1 MKSLKTYIREEAAI
15 DLDKQVKKIEKS
27 VGGGVSAAGVFES
40 WVFIVAR
47 LSGDKTRPK
56 ISDINTALADGE
68 FHNKGA
74 KWFNKIGWSS
84 QKDVDGVLKTKG
96 GEEGGFPVEWIIDSI
111 EMVGADVKTIKEI
124 KNWGSLEIIHEKLG
138 PKYYDIT
145 SDRWKEGAGKQNTAD
160 IVFITKGDAGDLS
173 KALKA
178 DVDLKWDDTVKGK
191 ISTKD
196 GNVEW
201 FQVSLKKGI
210 DDARIGK
217 IGDFLRMKYAK
228 DGYSAQID
236 KMPTEIVGESILRER
251 GNFLGVS
258 YGFDD
263 RIDQI
268 LLDEGL
274 FDAFKGIV
282 NKVKGSIVKLVK
294 WASGKLRK
302 LVGKSVK
309 LASKVMHSNPVLTN
323 VNAILAMGKVTAKML
338 GEEYLIEKEIK
349 PIVLTDGERPGLIKK
364 FKAFE
369 KQLSSGM
376 VNNEYDKIKDNVKAL
391 NALKSDKFKNGK
403 DAVKLLTTDAAA
415 KLDENLMMARV
426 GRIIEKLENDD
437 WKEVE
442 PDKKGRRDTGL
453 TTKDFFLLLKVASH
467 YTAYNAINVILKNL
481 LSNIKTQQHVV
492 DAAMTFVADVKT
504 EAKFGKTLLP
514 LWIVYGH
521 NGGSHYLAT
530 KSAFHAQAETDVHDV
545 DLDQPYIVIQIT
557 PSKATAATYGL
568 EGHNVTQL
576 YLMSG
581 LDNEGEKPTFKTKY
595 LLLNFTTSSGSSF
608 TMKPEVEKELIKEW

>member
-1 MKSLKTYIREEAAI
+1 MKSLKTYIKEAKATQFEKDI
-15 DLDKQVKKIEKS
+15 KKIESS

-47 LSGDKTRPK
+47 LGGKKTRPK
-56 ISDINTALADGE
+56 LSDINTALTHGE
-68 FHNKGA
+68 FHNKGSA
-74 KWFNKIGWSS
+74 WFDKIGWSS
-84 QKDVDGVLKTKG
+84 QKDVDGVLKTNG

-111 EMVGADVKTIKEI
+111 EMVGADVKTIEEI
-124 KNWGSLEIIHEKLG
+124 TNWGSLNIIHEKLG
-138 PKYYDIT
+138 PNYYDIT

-196 GNVEW
+196 EKIEW

-217 IGDFLRMKYAK
+217 IGDFLRMKYAE
-228 DGYSAQID
+228 DGYSAQIVD
-236 KMPTEIVGESILRER
+236 LPMEDILRER

-282 NKVKGSIVKLVK
+282 DKVKGSIKKLAD
-294 WASGKLRK
+294 WASKKLRK
-302 LVGKSVK
+302 IVGGAVK
-309 LASKVMHSNPVLTN
+309 LARKVMSSNPVLDN
-323 VNAILAMGKVTAKML
+323 VNDIMKIAGVKNL
-338 GEEYLIEKEIK
+338 GEGYLVEKKEEPIK
-349 PIVLTDGERPGLIKK
+349 LTEGERTGILKR
-364 FKAFE
+364 FQAFE

-376 VNNEYDKIKDNVKAL
+376 VNKEYDKIKKNVDEL
-391 NALKSDKFKNGK
+391 NAKKSAKFTGARE
-403 DAVKLLTTDAAA
+403 AVKLMTTDAAA
-415 KLDENLMMARV
+415 KLDEVKFAAQAKK
-426 GRIIEKLENDD
+426 IIEKLENPN
-437 WKEVE
+437 W
-442 PDKKGRRDTGL
+442 RDGDL

-481 LSNIKTQQHVV
+481 LDNIKDQQHVV

-521 NGGSHYLAT
+521 GGGSHYLAT
-530 KSAFHAQAETDVHDV
+530 KSAFHKQSETAVHDV
-545 DLDQPYIVIQIT
+545 KLDQPYIVIQIT
-557 PSKATAATYGL
+557 PSKATASTFGL

-581 LDNEGEKPTFKTKY
+581 LDNEGENPTFKTKY

>member
-1 MKSLKTYIREEAAI
+1 MKSLKTYIKEAKATQFEKDI
-15 DLDKQVKKIEKS
+15 KKIEKS

-47 LSGDKTRPK
+47 LGGKKTRPK
-56 ISDINTALADGE
+56 VSDINTALAHGE

-74 KWFNKIGWSS
+74 AWFDKIGWGS
-84 QKDVDGVLKTKG
+84 QKDGKTNG
-96 GEEGGFPVEWIIDSI
+96 GEGFQVEWIIDAI
-111 EMVGADVKTIKEI
+111 EMVGADVKTIEEI
-124 KNWGSLEIIHEKLG
+124 TNWGSLNIIHEKLG
-138 PKYYDIT
+138 PNYYDIT

-160 IVFITKGDAGDLS
+160 IVFITKGDAKGLS
-173 KALKA
+173 NALKA
-178 DVDLKWDDTVKGK
+178 DVDLVWTDKVKGK

-196 GNVEW
+196 EKIEW

-217 IGDFLRMKYAK
+217 IGDFLRMKYAE
-228 DGYSAQID
+228 DGYSAQIVD
-236 KMPTEIVGESILRER
+236 LAQESILRER

-282 NKVKGSIVKLVK
+282 DKVKGSIKKLVD
-294 WASGKLRK
+294 WASKKLRK
-302 LVGKSVK
+302 LVGGAVK
-309 LASKVMHSNPVLTN
+309 LAHKIMSSNPVLDN
-323 VNAILAMGKVTAKML
+323 VNDIIKIAGVRNL
-338 GEEYLIEKEIK
+338 GEEVLLEKKEEPIK
-349 PIVLTDGERPGLIKK
+349 LSDGERTGILKR
-364 FKAFE
+364 FQAFE

-376 VNNEYDKIKDNVKAL
+376 VNKEYDKIKKNVEAL
-391 NALKSDKFKNGK
+391 NAKKAAKFTGARE
-403 DAVKLLTTDAAA
+403 AVKLMTTDAAA

-437 WKEVE
+437 WK
-442 PDKKGRRDTGL
+442 DGDL

-467 YTAYNAINVILKNL
+467 YTAYNAINVILTNL
-481 LSNIKTQQHVV
+481 LKNIKTHQHVV

-530 KSAFHAQAETDVHDV
+530 KSAFHAQAETEVHDV
-545 DLDQPYIVIQIT
+545 ELDQPYIVIQIT
-557 PSKATAATYGL
+557 PSKATASTFGL

-581 LDNEGEKPTFKTKY
+581 LEKVGDDEFKTKY

-608 TMKPEVEKELIKEW
+608 MMKPEVEKELIKEW

>member
-1 MKSLKTYIREEAAI
+1 MKSLKTYIKEAKATQFEKDI
-15 DLDKQVKKIEKS
+15 KKIESS

-47 LSGDKTRPK
+47 LGGKKTRPK
-56 ISDINTALADGE
+56 VSDINTALAHGE

-74 KWFNKIGWSS
+74 AWFDKIGWSS
-84 QKDVDGVLKTKG
+84 QKDVDGVLKTNG

-111 EMVGADVKTIKEI
+111 EMVGADVKTIEEI

-138 PKYYDIT
+138 PNYYDIT

-160 IVFITKGDAGDLS
+160 IVFITKGDAKGLS
-173 KALKA
+173 NALKS
-178 DVDLKWDDTVKGK
+178 DVDLVWTDKVKGK

-196 GNVEW
+196 EKIEW

-217 IGDFLRMKYAK
+217 IGDFLRMKYAE
-228 DGYSAQID
+228 DGYSAQIAD
-236 KMPTEIVGESILRER
+236 MTMEAILRER

-263 RIDQI
+263 QIDQI

-282 NKVKGSIVKLVK
+282 DKVKGSIKKLVD

-302 LVGKSVK
+302 LVGGAVK
-309 LASKVMHSNPVLTN
+309 LARKVMSSNPVLDN
-323 VNAILAMGKVTAKML
+323 VNDIIKIAGVRNL
-338 GEEYLIEKEIK
+338 GEGYLVEKKEEPIK
-349 PIVLTDGERPGLIKK
+349 LTDGERTGILKR

-376 VNNEYDKIKDNVKAL
+376 VNMEYDKIKKNVDEL
-391 NALKSDKFKNGK
+391 NAKKSAKFTGAR
-403 DAVKLLTTDAAA
+403 DAVKLMTTDAAA

-426 GRIIEKLENDD
+426 GRIIEKLENPKWRNGD
-437 WKEVE
+437 
-442 PDKKGRRDTGL
+442 L

-481 LSNIKTQQHVV
+481 LKNIKTHQNVV
-492 DAAMTFVADVKT
+492 DAAMSFVADVKT

-521 NGGSHYLAT
+521 GGGSHYLAT
-530 KSAFHAQAETDVHDV
+530 KSAFHKQSETAVHDV
-545 DLDQPYIVIQIT
+545 KLDQPYIVIQIT
-557 PSKATAATYGL
+557 PSKATASTFGL

-581 LDNEGEKPTFKTKY
+581 LEKVGDDEFKTKY

>member
-1 MKSLKTYIREEAAI
+1 MLRFTEYIKEVRLTQFEKDI
-15 DLDKQVKKIEKS
+15 KKIEAS

-47 LSGDKTRPK
+47 LSGSTTRPK
-56 ISDINTALADGE
+56 ISDINTALGDGE

-74 KWFNKIGWSS
+74 KWFKKIGWSS
-84 QKDVDGVLKTKG
+84 QKDVDGVLKTNR
-96 GEEGGFPVEWIIDSI
+96 GEGFPVEWIIDSI

-124 KNWGSLEIIHEKLG
+124 KNWGPRLEIIHEKLG

-160 IVFITKGDAGDLS
+160 IVFITKGDAGGLS
-173 KALKA
+173 KALKS
-178 DVDLKWDDTVKGK
+178 DVDLIWDDTVKGM

-196 GNVEW
+196 KSIQW

-210 DDARIGK
+210 TDARIGK

-228 DGYSAQID
+228 DGYSAQIVD
-236 KMPTEIVGESILRER
+236 LAQESILRER

-274 FDAFKGIV
+274 FDVFKGIV
-282 NKVKGSIVKLVK
+282 DKVKGSIKKLVD

-302 LVGKSVK
+302 LVGGAVK
-309 LASKVMHSNPVLTN
+309 LARKVMSSNPVLDN
-323 VNAILAMGKVTAKML
+323 VNDIIKIAGVRNL
-338 GEEYLIEKEIK
+338 GEGYLVEKKEEPIK
-349 PIVLTDGERPGLIKK
+349 LTDGERTGILKR

-376 VNNEYDKIKDNVKAL
+376 VNKEYDKIKKNVDEL
-391 NALKSDKFKNGK
+391 NAKKSAKFTGAR
-403 DAVKLLTTDAAA
+403 DAVKLMTTDAAA

-426 GRIIEKLENDD
+426 GRIIEKLENPKWRNGD
-437 WKEVE
+437 
-442 PDKKGRRDTGL
+442 L

-481 LSNIKTQQHVV
+481 LENIKTQQNVV

-521 NGGSHYLAT
+521 NGGSHYLGT
-530 KSAFHAQAETDVHDV
+530 KPSFHAQAEQDVYDV
-545 DLDQPYIVIQIT
+545 KLDQPYIVIQIT
-557 PSKATAATYGL
+557 PSKATASTYGL

-581 LDNEGEKPTFKTKY
+581 LDNEGENPTFKTKY

>member
-1 MKSLKTYIREEAAI
+1 MKSLKTYIREAKDNEFE
-15 DLDKQVKKIEKS
+15 KQIKKIESS

-47 LSGDKTRPK
+47 LSGSKTRPK
-56 ISDINTALADGE
+56 PSDIDTALQDGE

-74 KWFNKIGWSS
+74 KWFNKVGWSS
-84 QKDVDGVLKTKG
+84 RKDGITS
-96 GEEGGFPVEWIIDSI
+96 EGYQVEWIIDAI

-124 KNWGSLEIIHEKLG
+124 KNWGTGLGIIHETLG
-138 PKYYDIT
+138 PNYYNIT
-145 SDRWKEGAGKQNTAD
+145 SDRWQEGAGKENTAD
-160 IVFITKGDAGDLS
+160 IVFITKGDAGSLS
-173 KALKA
+173 NALKA
-178 DVDLKWDDTVKGK
+178 DVDLVWNDKVKGK

-196 GNVEW
+196 EKIEW

-217 IGDFLRMKYAK
+217 IGDFLRQKYAEE
-228 DGYSAQID
+228 GYSAQIVN
-236 KMPTEIVGESILRER
+236 MPMEDILRER
-251 GNFLGVS
+251 GDFLGVS

-263 RIDQI
+263 QVDQI

-274 FDAFKGIV
+274 FNAFKGIV
-282 NKVKGSIVKLVK
+282 NKIKGSIKKLVD
-294 WASGKLRK
+294 WASKKLRK
-302 LVGKSVK
+302 LVGGAVK
-309 LASKVMHSNPVLTN
+309 LARKVMSSNPVLDN
-323 VNAILAMGKVTAKML
+323 VNVILSMGNVTAKMI
-338 GEEYLIEKEIK
+338 GEGYLVEKKEEPIK
-349 PIVLTDGERPGLIKK
+349 LSEGERKGILKR

-376 VNNEYDKIKDNVKAL
+376 VNKEYDKIRKNIDAL
-391 NALKSDKFKNGK
+391 NAKKSAKFTGARE
-403 DAVKLLTTDAAA
+403 AVKFITTDAAA
-415 KLDENLMMARV
+415 KLDEVRFAAEARD
-426 GRIIEKLENDD
+426 IIEKLENPNWIDGD
-437 WKEVE
+437 
-442 PDKKGRRDTGL
+442 L

-467 YTAYNAINVILKNL
+467 YTAYNAINVILNNL
-481 LSNIKTQQHVV
+481 LKNIKSHQHVV

-521 NGGSHYLAT
+521 GGGSHYLAT
-530 KSAFHAQAETDVHDV
+530 KSAFHAQAQKEVHDV
-545 DLDQPYIVIQIT
+545 ELDQPYIVIQIT
-557 PSKATAATYGL
+557 PSKATASTFGL

-581 LDNEGEKPTFKTKY
+581 LEQVGEDDYKTKY